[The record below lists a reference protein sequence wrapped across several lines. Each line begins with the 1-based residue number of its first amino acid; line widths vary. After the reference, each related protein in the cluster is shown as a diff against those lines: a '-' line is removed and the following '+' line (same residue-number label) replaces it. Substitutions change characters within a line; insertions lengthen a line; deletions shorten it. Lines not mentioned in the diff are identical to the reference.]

1 MPKQEAD
8 PRRREVGNRDL
19 EIVDKAINDHET
31 FQKDL
36 FVLRRVLSEVG
47 NLDQQYRGT
56 KQSIE
61 QVQAEGARTSAQL
74 EQVRADLATVQKE
87 LVEKQKAVA
96 ELDREI
102 AGKERQ
108 LNAFSAQIDKITG
121 RAA

>member
-1 MPKQEAD
+1 MIKKEGD
-8 PRRREVGNRDL
+8 VRRAVTETDL
-19 EIVDKAINDHET
+19 QIVDRAIADHET

-36 FVLRRVLSEVG
+36 YVLRRVLSEVG

-102 AGKERQ
+102 AEKERM
-108 LNAFSAQIDKITG
+108 LNAYAESIDRITG